1 MSESATTDF
10 PTLFEDSKSFSM
22 YIEKMV
28 KEKAGISHLDAIL
41 EYCSKA
47 EIDPKELKGL
57 IRGALKDKLEANYQD
72 LNFLPKSAKLD
83 V

>member
-10 PTLFEDSKSFSM
+10 PTLFENSKSFSQ

-28 KEKAGISHLDAIL
+28 IEKQGITHLDAIL
-41 EYCSKA
+41 EYCDKA
-47 EIDPKELKGL
+47 GLDPKELKGL
-57 IRGALKDKLEANYQD
+57 IRGALKDKLEANFSD
-72 LNFLPKSAKLD
+72 LNYLPKSAKLD